1 MVAGKQIWS
10 TPCGIYWPPGSDNS
24 ILGES
29 HSSILNVK
37 HWVIWLCL
45 RILRSIQNPPN
56 GNKVSTCYFTW
67 GGSCGLFSICSYWST
82 KFSCHT
88 QSPHPTHA
96 ITLLHDEASD
106 TSLVSKTKVF
116 RKKFKAAASMYAWF
130 QILLAGSLAG
140 RIEAHMLNLLSPR
153 CTMYNTKL
161 YHVNEGHS
169 LGMRGS
175 RLYTLSLQKLPKH
188 DWSDQLSIITSITET
203 YLPSSV
209 PSVVIKKVICTPLKG
224 LSCNQWTFTRN
235 AGQPNLVLF
244 VIKPASIVPADSTN
258 ETLLYSLLRFH
269 I

>member
-88 QSPHPTHA
+88 ESPHPTHA

-140 RIEAHMLNLLSPR
+140 RIEAHVESFI
-153 CTMYNTKL
+153 TKVYNVQ
-161 YHVNEGHS
+161 H
-169 LGMRGS
+169 
-175 RLYTLSLQKLPKH
+175 
-188 DWSDQLSIITSITET
+188 
-203 YLPSSV
+203 
-209 PSVVIKKVICTPLKG
+209 
-224 LSCNQWTFTRN
+224 
-235 AGQPNLVLF
+235 
-244 VIKPASIVPADSTN
+244 
-258 ETLLYSLLRFH
+258 
-269 I
+269 